1 MIDLVEVPEGEIL
14 EEIGQ
19 DLILEEGQIEETQ
32 GVEVHIIKDQIQ
44 EVEVLTEESQVPE
57 DTIETQGVQVDIQE
71 GGVHIAED
79 LKEEGMGEVRVK
91 VHTERIRVEILEV
104 MAKIGQVEAM
114 EKVHIAESQ
123 VLEEIEV
130 GVHIIKDQIQ
140 EILEEARMEKDQ
152 VDQVRTVKSQVLEDL
167 QTEEEII
174 LEGREEGRFLI

>member
-32 GVEVHIIKDQIQ
+32 GVEVYIIKDQIQ

-79 LKEEGMGEVRVK
+79 PKEEVMGEVRVE
-91 VHTERIRVEILEV
+91 VHTEGVRVEILEV

-114 EKVHIAESQ
+114 EKVHIAENQ

-130 GVHIIKDQIQ
+130 EVHIIKDQIQ

-174 LEGREEGRFLI
+174 LEGQEDRIF